1 MSRNRQTVF
10 IPEAEVGQAITSP
23 SLTSKP
29 TFRTEDAAALSIS
42 HKSPWEY
49 YEKRFPMK
57 FWCSFAIITSKPHR
71 GGDPRMMRT
80 LTGAKSD
87 EQLQIIRHIFHR
99 NIVQN
104 IELFA
109 SGHEPG
115 SYFIVSEYMPT
126 SLSHLYG
133 CPEYPSEP
141 AFSSILYQILSA
153 IEFLCGEGLVHE
165 AIACTSVLMTF
176 SGEVKIGDIECCRRG
191 GDFAKFLDSFNRI
204 AMVLMD
210 KRKTPDAAIGLTR
223 IDKWSGEAVDF
234 FTSIRMQA
242 PLTKYLNHSFMSRR
256 SKEELKWLVLF
267 VMVSAEHSRV

>member
-1 MSRNRQTVF
+1 
-10 IPEAEVGQAITSP
+10 
-23 SLTSKP
+23 
-29 TFRTEDAAALSIS
+29 
-42 HKSPWEY
+42 
-49 YEKRFPMK
+49 
-57 FWCSFAIITSKPHR
+57 
-71 GGDPRMMRT
+71 
-80 LTGAKSD
+80 
-87 EQLQIIRHIFHR
+87 
-99 NIVQN
+99 
-104 IELFA
+104 
-109 SGHEPG
+109 
-115 SYFIVSEYMPT
+115 
-126 SLSHLYG
+126 
-133 CPEYPSEP
+133 
-141 AFSSILYQILSA
+141 
-153 IEFLCGEGLVHE
+153 
-165 AIACTSVLMTF
+165 MTF

>member
-1 MSRNRQTVF
+1 MWLSPVPAPKVIATVPQPFCITNGIAAYYLGQRHSSLMSRNRQTVF

-141 AFSSILYQILSA
+141 AFSSILYQVRESICIPQNNRLRCISDTQRNRV
-153 IEFLCGEGLVHE
+153 LV
-165 AIACTSVLMTF
+165 
-176 SGEVKIGDIECCRRG
+176 RRG
-191 GDFAKFLDSFNRI
+191 PGPRGHSLYQR
-204 AMVLMD
+204 
-210 KRKTPDAAIGLTR
+210 
-223 IDKWSGEAVDF
+223 VDDVF
-234 FTSIRMQA
+234 G
-242 PLTKYLNHSFMSRR
+242 
-256 SKEELKWLVLF
+256 
-267 VMVSAEHSRV
+267 